1 MPAKMLSGWK
11 RGVMQN
17 NVERAGQGLN
27 PLEGRYRLLLDAIT
41 DYAIYMLDPDG
52 HVTSWNSGAQ
62 RFKGYTEEE
71 ILGHHFSRFYTDE
84 DRATGFPGRALR
96 KAAEE
101 GRFEAEGWRVRKDG
115 GRFWAHVIIDP
126 IRSPQGE
133 ILGFAK
139 ITRDLTERKKAE
151 DELRSS
157 EQQFRLLVE
166 GVTDYAIYML
176 DPEGTI
182 TSWNHGAERIKGY
195 TRDEVLGQHFSK
207 FYTAEDIALEIPV
220 TALATASRQGR
231 FETEGWRVRKDG
243 SCFWASVLIDAIHDD
258 QGKVIGFAKITRD
271 ITEKREAQRALDR
284 AREELFQAQKMEALG
299 QLTGGVAHD
308 FNNLLMAILGSLELL
323 RKRVPQTSEVTRLLN
338 NAIEGVNRGA
348 GLTQRLLAFS
358 RKQDLNMERVD
369 VIDLVRSM
377 TDLLSR
383 SLGPAIVIETRFP
396 LSLPTVRSDPNQLAS
411 ALLNLT
417 VNARD
422 AMPSGGSLELGA
434 GLVKAQQGLPK
445 GLQKTDYV
453 CLYVHDSGQGM
464 DPETL
469 EQATTPFFTTKG
481 VGKGTGLGLS
491 MVQGLMEQSGGRL
504 VLNSEIGK
512 GTRAE
517 LWLPVEREGIAPVED
532 GPSPEPAA
540 PAQAKTRKIL
550 MVDDDA
556 LILMSA
562 VMMLED
568 LGHEV
573 RDASSGAQAL
583 EILDLEGGFDLVI
596 TDHAMPRMT
605 GADLVRD
612 LRERWPNLPVI
623 LASGY
628 AELPADLAG
637 EVSRLGKPFTQVQ
650 LSEAIDRVL
659 AGQDAPAA

>member
-1 MPAKMLSGWK
+1 
-11 RGVMQN
+11 MQKKA
-17 NVERAGQGLN
+17 EKASQRLLL
-27 PLEGRYRLLLDAIT
+27 LEGRYRLLLDAIT
-41 DYAIYMLDPDG
+41 DYAIYMLDPEG
-52 HVTSWNSGAQ
+52 HVSSWNSGAQ

-71 ILGHHFSRFYTDE
+71 ILGEHFSRFYTDT
-84 DRATGFPGRALR
+84 DRATSLPQRALR
-96 KAAEE
+96 IAAEE

-115 GRFWAHVIIDP
+115 ERFWAHVVIDP

-133 ILGFAK
+133 ILGYAK
-139 ITRDLTERKKAE
+139 VTRDLTERRNAE
-151 DELRSS
+151 QELRSS

-176 DPEGTI
+176 DPRGSI

-195 TRDEVLGQHFSK
+195 TREEILGNHFSR
-207 FYTAEDIALEIPV
+207 FYTPEDIDLDVPG
-220 TALATASRQGR
+220 TALSTAARHGR

-243 SCFWASVLIDAIHDD
+243 SRFWAGVLIDAIHDD
-258 QGKVIGFAKITRD
+258 SGAVIGFAKITRD

-323 RKRVPQTSEVTRLLN
+323 RKRVPSTPDVARLLN

-369 VIDLVRSM
+369 VIDLIRSM

-383 SLGPAIVIETRFP
+383 SLGPSVTIETRFP

-422 AMPSGGSLELGA
+422 AMTNGGSVVLGA
-434 GLVKAQQGLPK
+434 QLVKAQQALPP
-445 GLQKTDYV
+445 GLQRRDYV

-464 DPETL
+464 DPQTL

-504 VLNSEIGK
+504 MLNSEIGK

-517 LWLPVEREGIAPVED
+517 LWLPVDREISA
-532 GPSPEPAA
+532 SSEPDAAAEPMAA
-540 PAQAKTRKIL
+540 PAVKPRKIL
-550 MVDDDA
+550 VVDDDA

-573 RDASSGAQAL
+573 REASSAVQAL
-583 EILDLEGGFDLVI
+583 EILEQEEGFDLVI

-605 GADLVRD
+605 GAELVRI
-612 LRERWPNLPVI
+612 LRDRYPALPVI

-628 AELPADLAG
+628 AELPSDLAG
-637 EVSRLGKPFTQVQ
+637 EIRRLGKPFTQIQ
-650 LSEAIDRVL
+650 LSEAIDSSLTAREEQG
-659 AGQDAPAA
+659 ASRQ